1 MLSVLHTGLSDD
13 VVSLLVM
20 STGCLA
26 FRREFYSDISRIKDE
41 LLVINTFTEVAMIRY
56 KAYLKS
62 RLFLCDAG
70 LTVIR
75 LEAL

>member
-1 MLSVLHTGLSDD
+1 MLRISLSDN
-13 VVSLLVM
+13 VGSLLVM
-20 STGCLA
+20 LTGCLA
-26 FRREFYSDISRIKDE
+26 FRRELYSDISRIKDD

-56 KAYLKS
+56 KAYPKS
-62 RLFLCDAG
+62 RLVLCDAG